1 MKKKWITM
9 GMTLI
14 LACSLPPAGAMAKF
28 KEETARIRPDFTI
41 VIDGT
46 ERNFKRADGSAAYA
60 LVYQDSTYLPLRAIG
75 EALGRNVNWNEAT
88 KTITLEGRRTASDS
102 SNKYIAGKAKDVTV
116 QVRTD
121 FTIVIDGIAQQFRT
135 SSGKAVYPLLYN
147 GSTYLPLRAIGEIMD
162 KDVKWNNSTKTVTL
176 TSEDGYTVT
185 DADSFGGSNT
195 VTDADNV
202 GNTTQPVQ
210 PADIGMW
217 QAKKIALQDAGLN
230 ESNVDFME
238 TETDYDDGRKIY
250 EIEFG
255 YDYREYDYEID
266 AQTGHILE
274 FDNDC
279 EYDYYDDD
287 RYDRYDDDDDDDDR
301 YDRYDDDDDDDDR
314 YDD

>member
-1 MKKKWITM
+1 MKKKWIMM

-14 LACSLPPAGAMAKF
+14 LACSLIPAGAMAKF
-28 KEETARIRPDFTI
+28 KEETAKIRPDFTI

-88 KTITLEGRRTASDS
+88 KTITLEGKRAASDS
-102 SNKYIAGKAKDVTV
+102 SNRYIAGKTKDVTV

-121 FTIVIDGIAQQFRT
+121 FTIVIDGMTQNFRT
-135 SSGKAVYPLLYN
+135 ASGKAVYPLLYN

-176 TSEDGYTVT
+176 TSQDGYTVT

-195 VTDADNV
+195 VTDTDTV
-202 GNTTQPVQ
+202 GNTVQ
-210 PADIGMW
+210 PADVGMW

-230 ESNVDFME
+230 ENNVDFME

-250 EIEFG
+250 KIEFG

-266 AQTGHILE
+266 AQTGSILK

-279 EYDYYDDD
+279 DYAYYDDD
-287 RYDRYDDDDDDDDR
+287 RYDDYTHHHNDDCDH
-301 YDRYDDDDDDDDR
+301 
-314 YDD
+314 

>member
-1 MKKKWITM
+1 MKRKWTAM

-14 LACSLPPAGAMAKF
+14 LAFSLMPVGAMAKF

-60 LVYQDSTYLPLRAIG
+60 LVYEDSTYLPLRAIG
-75 EALGRNVNWNEAT
+75 EALGRNVNWNEVT
-88 KTITLEGRRTASDS
+88 KTITLEGRRAASDS
-102 SNKYIAGKAKDVTV
+102 SNRYIAGKAKDVTV

-121 FTIVIDGIAQQFRT
+121 FTIVIDGMTRQFRT

-162 KDVKWNNSTKTVTL
+162 KEVTWNNSTKTVTL

-185 DADSFGGSNT
+185 DADSFGGKNT
-195 VTDADNV
+195 VTDVDTTG
-202 GNTTQPVQ
+202 GNTGNTAQK
-210 PADIGMW
+210 ADIGAW
-217 QAKKIALQDAGLN
+217 QAKKIALQDAGLSEN
-230 ESNVDFME
+230 GLDFIE
-238 TETDYDDGRKIY
+238 VETDYNYGRKVY
-250 EIEFG
+250 EVEFG

-266 AQTGHILE
+266 AETGHILA

-279 EYDYYDDD
+279 DYEYYA
-287 RYDRYDDDDDDDDR
+287 
-301 YDRYDDDDDDDDR
+301 DDR
-314 YDD
+314 YDDRGHHHNAYCNH